1 MKLIAMALT
10 GFIVIAISACVS
22 NERRRSDHVP
32 PALAANY
39 CEDPNAGYEIGRYLA
54 KNDYPLVR
62 ADMIDKCSG
71 EKQKKS
77 ADAYH
82 AGVAKG
88 KIEFKCDP
96 QKGLLRGQE
105 NALVQKAA
113 NPRAYCDDQQLGEAF
128 TAAYDTGYRNGIEQR
143 CNLAISAT
151 ETQGREEGVSGRQ
164 QLGVDPQ
171 TMQRCPAIRQHE
183 IQRAYARG
191 IDGGKFE
198 ACANEIGAA
207 SSQGLKDGI
216 DGRRST
222 PTSRRCPKN
231 RQPEI
236 NRAYSSGYV
245 RGDAIACSEE
255 IAKAQKQG
263 LNDGYRN
270 RHPIVPT
277 MYRCGQPRLRDI
289 ELGYSE
295 GFASGARDA
304 CQDELSEALQVG
316 RRDAAA
322 GKAAY
327 PPAMKRCGQEVA
339 AAFGQ
344 AYSDGYYKIK
354 EANMMAA
361 CPAENEA
368 YNRGVNDALDN
379 NEMST
384 IQMSLDCSGK
394 FRDIARQAYREGVE
408 EGKRKRQLFIAQ
420 EDNARLLRLE
430 EQKVRQEDERLR
442 QSENQ
447 AAQNYVIEQQRISAN
462 LEASRNAAEMQAL
475 AIKSQAGPQAT
486 NSQQGNFQQRS
497 SQNNQPTEPAV
508 FSVPIHLKSQDKQW
522 KINGTSNNQYVKI
535 HFAPKA
541 VAYSDNGVSYIAIET
556 HGSFVDVAQGF
567 KNKKRNKGWYIKGL
581 KVSITTPQRGFKLHS
596 KYPDTAMG
604 SSSVSR
610 SQGWSAT
617 GGANLGISAMS
628 QGLNASYSRSGST
641 STGRQVND
649 LNFIPV
655 LVNNGIGFGWTVEL
669 CNAADATGKEG
680 GECAVNSSQDL
691 AVEIPGDG
699 MGVRD
704 LPAAAKGHF
713 DAMNFVVIFET
724 DGEYTGAFEFDFTV
738 DVTLEKTWYKSERI
752 RAQKAKSDKNEGLF
766 TRTGQLFESGA
777 ETVGGAWAEVAQERE
792 WKLHSGIRKTSFSF
806 TRRTD
811 KIELKSNHN

>member
-10 GFIVIAISACVS
+10 GFIVIAISACGS
-22 NERRRSDHVP
+22 TEKRRSDHVP
-32 PALAANY
+32 PALAVNY

-54 KNDYPLVR
+54 KNDYPLVS

-105 NALVQKAA
+105 NALAQKAA
-113 NPRAYCDDQQLGEAF
+113 NARAYCDDEQLGEAF
-128 TAAYDTGYRNGIEQR
+128 AAAYDTGYRNGVEQR

-151 ETQGREEGVSGRQ
+151 ETQGRKEGVSGRQ
-164 QLGVDPQ
+164 QLGANSQ
-171 TMQRCPAIRQHE
+171 TMQRCPDIRRHE
-183 IQRAYARG
+183 VQRAYAQG
-191 IDGGKFE
+191 IDRGKFE

-236 NRAYSSGYV
+236 NTAYSGGYV
-245 RGDAIACSEE
+245 RGDAIACNEE
-255 IAKAQKQG
+255 IGNARKQG
-263 LNDGYRN
+263 LEDGYKN
-270 RHPIVPT
+270 RHPVVPS

-304 CQDELSEALQVG
+304 CQDELSEAIQEG

-327 PPAMKRCGQEVA
+327 PPAMKRCGHDVA

-368 YNRGVNDALDN
+368 YDRGVNDALDN
-379 NEMST
+379 NELST
-384 IQMSLDCSGK
+384 IQMSLDCAGR
-394 FRDIARQAYREGVE
+394 FRNIARQAYREGVE

-420 EDNARLLRLE
+420 QDNARLLRLE

-442 QSENQ
+442 QSKNQ
-447 AAQNYVIEQQRISAN
+447 AAQNYIIEQQRISAN

-475 AIKSQAGPQAT
+475 AIKSQARPQAT
-486 NSQQGNFQQRS
+486 NFQQGE
-497 SQNNQPTEPAV
+497 SQNTQYTEPGV
-508 FSVPIHLKSQDKQW
+508 FSVPIHLKSREKQW
-522 KINGTSNNQYVKI
+522 KIDRTSNNQSVKI
-535 HFAPKA
+535 RFSPKA

-556 HGSFVDVAQGF
+556 HGSYVDVAQGF
-567 KNKKRNKGWYIKGL
+567 KNNKRNKGWYIKGL
-581 KVSITTPQRGFKLHS
+581 KVSITSPQRGFKLHS
-596 KYPDTAMG
+596 KYPATAMG

-617 GGANLGISAMS
+617 SGANVGISAMS

-641 STGRQVND
+641 GTGRQVDD

-655 LVNNGIGFGWTVEL
+655 LMDNGIGWNVEL
-669 CNAADATGKEG
+669 CNAADATGREG
-680 GECAVNSSQDL
+680 SECTVNSSKDL
-691 AVEIPGDG
+691 AVKIPGDG

-704 LPAAAKGHF
+704 LPALAKGHF

-724 DGEYTGAFEFDFTV
+724 DGEYTGAFEFNFTV
-738 DVTLEKTWYKSERI
+738 DVTLEKTWFTSERI
-752 RAQKAKSDKNEGLF
+752 RAKKAKSNQNAGLF
-766 TRTGQLFESGA
+766 TRGIQLFESGA
-777 ETVGGAWAEVAQERE
+777 ETVGDAWAEVAKERE
-792 WKLHSGIRKTSFSF
+792 WKLHSSTRKTSFSF
-806 TRRTD
+806 THRAN
-811 KIELKSNHN
+811 KIELKSNHK